1 MIIGIGTDIIN
12 VERIKKIIETRGERF
27 LKLIFTD
34 SERKYCQSKE
44 YPWINYAGRF
54 AAKESVF
61 KVLKTGWGLGVRWKD
76 VEILKNKNGEPY
88 ISLKGKTKLIAAEKG
103 IKNIALSM
111 SHDRKYAMAT
121 AIGVI
126 KPI

>member
-1 MIIGIGTDIIN
+1 MIVGIGTDIIS

-27 LKLIFTD
+27 LNLIFTD
-34 SERKYCQSKE
+34 SERKYCQSKKS
-44 YPWINYAGRF
+44 PWINYAGRF

-76 VEILKNKNGEPY
+76 VEILKNKSGEPF
-88 ISLKGKTKLIAAEKG
+88 ISLKGKTKQIAQKKG
-103 IKNIALSM
+103 IKNIILSI

-121 AIGVI
+121 AVGESVD
-126 KPI
+126 